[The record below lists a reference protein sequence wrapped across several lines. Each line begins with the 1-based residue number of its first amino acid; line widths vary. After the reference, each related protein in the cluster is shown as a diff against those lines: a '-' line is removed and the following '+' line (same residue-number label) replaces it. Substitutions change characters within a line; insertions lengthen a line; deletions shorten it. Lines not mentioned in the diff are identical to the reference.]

1 MTSDQKKAA
10 KAERDRLEEPFA
22 FAVVDGRREKLG
34 NFRVEPPGLFRG
46 RGEHPKMGQLK
57 SRIFPED
64 ITINLSE
71 DAQVP
76 QRLPDILLALALA
89 RTLIPALALTPI
101 PALALSLALTLSRCR
116 RCLTSATASGTSGA
130 TSCTRTRSRGC
141 SA

>member
-1 MTSDQKKAA
+1 
-10 KAERDRLEEPFA
+10 
-22 FAVVDGRREKLG
+22 
-34 NFRVEPPGLFRG
+34 
-46 RGEHPKMGQLK
+46 MGQLK

-76 QRLPDILLALALA
+76 QRLPDILLALTLALT
-89 RTLIPALALTPI
+89 RIPALALTPI

-130 TSCTRTRSRGC
+130 TSCTRTR
-141 SA
+141 